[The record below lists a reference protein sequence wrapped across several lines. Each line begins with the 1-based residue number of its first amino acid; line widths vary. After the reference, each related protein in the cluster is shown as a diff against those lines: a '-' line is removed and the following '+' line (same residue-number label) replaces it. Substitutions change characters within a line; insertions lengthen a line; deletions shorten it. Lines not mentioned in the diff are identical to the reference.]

1 MLMMLLYMLYPEFS
15 ILNPC
20 YTRVEY
26 WIKACFFLA
35 VVIMQRTQGRF
46 AEKYDSN
53 QIEITH
59 TAEAD
64 IAQAPHQT
72 GRLYTADK
80 HHH

>member
-59 TAEAD
+59 TAEATKNTKRR
-64 IAQAPHQT
+64 ILLSI
-72 GRLYTADK
+72 GYFSF
-80 HHH
+80 